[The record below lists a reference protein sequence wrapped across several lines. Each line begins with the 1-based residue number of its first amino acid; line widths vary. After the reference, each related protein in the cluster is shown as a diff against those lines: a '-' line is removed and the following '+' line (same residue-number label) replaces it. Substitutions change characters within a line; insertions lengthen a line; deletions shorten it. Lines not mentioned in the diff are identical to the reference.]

1 MFFYYLQGPWDQ
13 DWFEELLTKWIVA
26 TDQPFDTVDN
36 PEFRELMSYIHH
48 PAPAIHI
55 PGCHA
60 IQRRAMKM
68 GEDGIKATKKMFVV
82 CRNVEHL

>member
-1 MFFYYLQGPWDQ
+1 MFFYYPQGPWDQ
-13 DWFEELLTKWIVA
+13 DQFGELLTKWIVA

-55 PGCHA
+55 PGHHA
-60 IQRRAMKM
+60 SYENGGRWDRGNQ
-68 GEDGIKATKKMFVV
+68 ENV
-82 CRNVEHL
+82 CGMSQH